1 MSPGPIH
8 PDEYGD
14 SEGIN
19 TDAGLREQ
27 GFAAGMD
34 VWGQVE
40 KAYGQYLGT
49 DVLANAQ
56 LWSLREAIRA
66 ELLATPK
73 MQALERFARAAA
85 AHATTDGTDE
95 WNHMIDVWN
104 AMPQEIVNELLDP
117 R

>member
-1 MSPGPIH
+1 MSHGPVH

-27 GFAAGMD
+27 GFAAGLD
-34 VWGQVE
+34 VWEQVK

-56 LWSLREAIRA
+56 LWSLRQAIRA
-66 ELLATPK
+66 ELLAQ
-73 MQALERFARAAA
+73 QAPLLRFAQAAA
-85 AHATTDGTDE
+85 KHACSDSVDE
-95 WNHMIDVWN
+95 WNDMIEVWN
-104 AMPQEIVNELLDP
+104 ALPDAARRELLS
-117 R
+117 